1 MTPLLELKNLT
12 LTYGGPEPAVKNL
25 SLAIHEGE
33 MLSLLGPS
41 GCGKTT
47 TMRAIA
53 GLMNPAEG
61 RIILRGR
68 DITAVPPNRRGFG
81 LVFQSYALFPHM
93 TAYQNIAFGLKV
105 QRRSPAEIDSR
116 ARQMIDLVGL
126 RGFETRRPGELSGGQ
141 QQRVALAR
149 AIAVEPSLLLLDE
162 PLSNLDARLR
172 IEMRAQ
178 LSQLQRQLGIT
189 MIYVTHDQA
198 EALALS
204 DRIAVMREGIIEQLD
219 TPRGIHDAPKTAF
232 IANFMGYENI
242 FDIEGTAMVGGNRQV
257 LAPEGTP
264 PGTATL
270 AWRPSAVKTGS
281 GPYRAVVRGVAY
293 LGERVEYLLDG
304 PLGPVKAE
312 VPASK
317 KPYVPGDEIRFDLPL
332 ARAAVI
338 GGSTQ

>member
-1 MTPLLELKNLT
+1 MTTLLELNNIT
-12 LTYGGPEPAVKNL
+12 LTYGGPQPAVKNL
-25 SLAIHEGE
+25 SLEIREGE

-53 GLMNPAEG
+53 GLMTPASG
-61 RIILRGR
+61 RIALRGR
-68 DITAVPPNRRGFG
+68 DITRVPPNRRRFG

-93 TAYQNIAFGLKV
+93 TAAQNIAFGLKV
-105 QRRSPAEIDSR
+105 QRRTPREIDNR
-116 ARQMIDLVGL
+116 TGEMIELVGL
-126 RGFETRRPGELSGGQ
+126 RGFETRRPAELSGGQ

-172 IEMRAQ
+172 IEMRTQ
-178 LSQLQRQLGIT
+178 LSQLQRDLGIT
-189 MIYVTHDQA
+189 MIYVTHDQT

-204 DRIAVMREGIIEQLD
+204 DRIAVMREGVIEQLD

-242 FDIEGTAMVGGNRQV
+242 FDIEGEAMVGDNRQV
-257 LAPEGTP
+257 LAPKGTP
-264 PGTATL
+264 PGTAKL
-270 AWRPSAVKTGS
+270 AWRPRSVRTGT

-293 LGERVEYLLDG
+293 LGEHTEYLLDG

-312 VPASK
+312 VPTTGKTFQA
-317 KPYVPGDEIRFDLPL
+317 GQEISFDLPL
-332 ARAAVI
+332 SRAAVI
-338 GGSTQ
+338 GGSS